1 MEAIIYI
8 AHGSRKQEANEKF
21 IAFIRE
27 VIKRSGATVQAF
39 GFIEHA
45 EPTIRQ
51 AIEECTEQGAREITV
66 VPVLLLPGI
75 HANEDIPAECKGYPT
90 VVFHYSKPIGVDE
103 IIVNLLYD
111 RLSSAGFGHHKDD
124 TVLLVGHGSREP
136 DAAIEFEKL
145 ANNLSAKIAR
155 EVHTGYLTTS
165 VAYQDKLKELS
176 DKNVYILPYLLFT
189 GGYTVKMEKDIGEL
203 GGRVTLC
210 DPTGF
215 DKKLIPLI
223 QKRANEVWA

>member
-27 VIKRSGATVQAF
+27 VIQRSGATVQAF

-103 IIVNLLYD
+103 IIVDLLYD
-111 RLSSAGFGHHKDD
+111 RLSNAGFGHHADD
-124 TVLLVGHGSREP
+124 TVLLVGHGSRDP
-136 DAAIEFEKL
+136 AAAIEFEKL
-145 ANNLSAKIAR
+145 ANELSFKTAS
-155 EVHTGYLTTS
+155 EVYTGYLITS
-165 VAYQDKLKELS
+165 VAYQDKLNELS
-176 DKNVYILPYLLFT
+176 DKNVYILPYLLFS
-189 GGYTVKMEKDIGEL
+189 GGYTLQNGERDRRTWRKGDAL
-203 GGRVTLC
+203 KRLA
-210 DPTGF
+210 
-215 DKKLIPLI
+215 LI
-223 QKRANEVWA
+223 RN